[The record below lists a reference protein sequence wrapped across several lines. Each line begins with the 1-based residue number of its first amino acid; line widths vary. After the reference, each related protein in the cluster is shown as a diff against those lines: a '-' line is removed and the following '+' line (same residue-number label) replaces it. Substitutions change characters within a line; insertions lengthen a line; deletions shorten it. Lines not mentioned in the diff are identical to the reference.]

1 MSINLNDEIEEEKL
15 SKKEQEILDSFNN
28 SPLGKILDENN
39 VEDIVLKDADNN
51 SIRFQQVALIPY
63 DKTDKL
69 YAILI
74 PLSPMVGVNPGEGV
88 LFEINEKTFEM
99 TIVNDVEIIDD
110 VLQIYMEEIQKEEND
125 EPFSMEI
132 DGNFEIGTDEEEK
145 DISEEAILDEIL
157 EEDLNADIIS
167 EVLSEVAEESKKD
180 NAENIDEVVDIEN
193 VETDMSESEKE
204 EGSVENESVVECDF
218 KITNSEENNSE
229 EEDNS
234 EESAE

>member
-51 SIRFQQVALIPY
+51 SIRFQQVAVIPY

-145 DISEEAILDEIL
+145 DVSEEAILDKIL

-180 NAENIDEVVDIEN
+180 NAGNIDEVVDIEN

-204 EGSVENESVVECDF
+204 EGSVEKESVEECDS